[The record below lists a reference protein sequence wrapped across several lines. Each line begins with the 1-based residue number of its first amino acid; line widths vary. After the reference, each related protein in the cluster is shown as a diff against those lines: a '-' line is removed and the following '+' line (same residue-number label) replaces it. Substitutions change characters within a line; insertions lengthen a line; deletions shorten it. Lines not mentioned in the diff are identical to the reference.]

1 MENKETEERKQQIKK
16 SANAYMKY
24 TGMAFQIGGV
34 ILVGVL
40 IGRKLDQYFETTRPL
55 WTAGLALF
63 CTIGAI
69 YVTIKDEL

>member
-1 MENKETEERKQQIKK
+1 MENKDKTKQKAKIKK

-34 ILVGVL
+34 ILLGVL
-40 IGRKLDQYFETTRPL
+40 IGRQLDQYFQTERPF
-55 WTAGLALF
+55 WTAGFALF

>member
-1 MENKETEERKQQIKK
+1 MENKHTEEQKEQIRK
-16 SANAYMKY
+16 SAKSYMKY

-40 IGRKLDQYFETTRPL
+40 IGLKLDQYFETEQPL
-55 WTAGLALF
+55 WTAGLALI